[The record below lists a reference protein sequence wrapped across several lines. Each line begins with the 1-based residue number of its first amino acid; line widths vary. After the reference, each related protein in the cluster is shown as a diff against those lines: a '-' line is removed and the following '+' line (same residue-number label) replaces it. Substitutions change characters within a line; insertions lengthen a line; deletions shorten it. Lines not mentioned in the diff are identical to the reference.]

1 MPLEKGPSG
10 DYVATV
16 RTAYGERKISTHK
29 SSLTEAK
36 RVTRMARLE
45 AAVARRMAG
54 EAMAWNAT
62 TITRSIKEWKRQ
74 MQTRGLADGTI
85 DDYLTYLKSFLNHA
99 KVKGKD
105 APGSITDEMAAKWVN
120 APTSQKASTRRLML
134 CVLKLY
140 CGFCRAKGYMA
151 CNPAEA
157 VQKINMSKLSFEQKE
172 TKRKIPFTDEEI
184 DHLTGFIQAQ
194 IDLTSSDLARIDEF
208 FHDKSYHA
216 KRLQDRINWLKF
228 WRAAVPIGRWLG
240 LRISDIAS
248 LERQS
253 IQYDAERIV
262 IFMRKTNMR
271 LELPLPPQ
279 LRNALSTIEITHD
292 QFVFPD
298 QRKINAS
305 KNRWHI
311 VKQFTALV
319 KAAGIKDR
327 SFHCLRSSCS
337 IDLRGRLMA
346 AGKTEAEA
354 VELVRKHLGHASS
367 STTEKHYLN
376 GATPTPFSESTAA

>member
-36 RVTRMARLE
+36 RVSRMAQLD

-172 TKRKIPFTDEEI
+172 IKRKIPFTDEEVY
-184 DHLTGFIQAQ
+184 HLVGFIQAQ
-194 IDLTSSDLARIDEF
+194 IDLASKDLSRIDEF

-216 KRLQDRINWLKF
+216 KRLQERIDWLKF
-228 WRAAVPIGRWLG
+228 WRTAVPIGRWLG

-253 IQYDAERIV
+253 IQYDADRIV
-262 IFMRKTNMR
+262 VFMRKTNVR
-271 LELPLPPQ
+271 LELPMPPQ
-279 LRNALSTIEITHD
+279 LRNALSSIEITHD
-292 QFVFPD
+292 RYVFPE
-298 QRKINAS
+298 QQKINAS
-305 KNRWHI
+305 PQRHRIPN
-311 VKQFTALV
+311 QFMVLI
-319 KAAGIKDR
+319 KAAGITGK
-327 SFHCLRSSCS
+327 SVHCLRGSCAV
-337 IDLRGRLMA
+337 DLKARLMA
-346 AGKTEAEA
+346 TGKTEAEA
-354 VELVRKHLGHASS
+354 VELVRKHLGHQNVE
-367 STTEKHYLN
+367 TTREHYLN
-376 GATPTPFSESTAA
+376 EKGQL